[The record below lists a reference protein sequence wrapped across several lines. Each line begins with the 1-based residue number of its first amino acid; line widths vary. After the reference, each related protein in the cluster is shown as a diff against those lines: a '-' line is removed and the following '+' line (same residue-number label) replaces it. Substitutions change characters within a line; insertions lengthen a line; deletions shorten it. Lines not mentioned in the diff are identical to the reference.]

1 LDGIPAIGYNRY
13 MQITITQE
21 SLETMLV
28 KFLSDDFIKAMD
40 DVDLDEDERQANIV
54 LSRKKINLD
63 AKNLA
68 ELVFKAYN
76 NQ

>member
-1 LDGIPAIGYNRY
+1 MDGIPAIGYNRY

>member
-1 LDGIPAIGYNRY
+1 